1 MREHTEKTLLRTVRR
16 CWQQKMRAKITI
28 YDQFNPSPWGAHMKC
43 IQLIGNNKKVLDVG
57 CATGLV
63 AQKLK
68 AKRCEVTGIEIDP
81 DQADVAQ
88 VTCQDILVGDIEA
101 MDLALAPSSFDVLLM
116 ADVLEHLKDPQTT
129 LRKLSRFLSQDGFIL
144 VVLPNIAHFYFR
156 LKLLIG
162 QFDYQERGALDKS
175 HLRFF
180 TLKTAKKLCVGAGF
194 EIESID
200 VTVPN
205 VPVSLAF
212 NKNFSVLYKLAYWV
226 ARLWKNMFAFQFIIM
241 ARLTSSPAG
250 N

>member
-1 MREHTEKTLLRTVRR
+1 
-16 CWQQKMRAKITI
+16 MRAKITI

-43 IQLIGNNKKVLDVG
+43 VQLVGNNKKVLDVG

-68 AKRCEVTGIEIDP
+68 ENHCEVTGIEIDP
-81 DQADVAQ
+81 EQADVARDA
-88 VTCQDILVGDIEA
+88 CQEILVGDVET
-101 MDLALAPSSFDVLLM
+101 MDLALAPLSFDVLLM
-116 ADVLEHLKDPQTT
+116 ADVLEHLKDPLGT
-129 LRKLSRFLSQDGFIL
+129 LGKLSRFLSKGGFIL

-156 LKLLIG
+156 LKLLMG
-162 QFDYQERGALDKS
+162 QFDYQERGTLDKS

-180 TLKTAKKLCVGAGF
+180 TLKTAKRLVVNAGF

-212 NKNFSVLYKLAYWV
+212 NKNFSILYKLAYRV
-226 ARLWKNMFAFQFIIM
+226 ARLWKNMFAFQFIIL
-241 ARLTSSPAG
+241 AKKQP
-250 N
+250 